1 MDEIQSIPILIP
13 DTPGDLKSLEKL
25 VKLMIKKKKNFYAD
39 PILDPIHYGFAD
51 SIERFVKIR
60 KKNFQV

>member
-1 MDEIQSIPILIP
+1 
-13 DTPGDLKSLEKL
+13 
-25 VKLMIKKKKNFYAD
+25 MIDKKQNFFAD

-60 KKNFQV
+60 KKFPNIKLFMVLEILLNLLTVIPLELML